1 MEFRSRSILQSI
13 LLGYLVLIVASIF
26 TGNPIVS
33 RAADFGFAIVSGL
46 FGYVIYTTRSPSD
59 DERVVL
65 LTAGAFGV
73 AAVAQLL
80 GLLAGFGI
88 AALAATAFF
97 IVGFVGY
104 FYLRRSS
111 SRRRR

>member
-13 LLGYLVLIVASIF
+13 LLGYLVLIVASIL

-33 RAADFGFAIVSGL
+33 RAADFGFAIVSGV
-46 FGYVIYTTRSPSD
+46 FGYVIYTSRSAAD

-65 LTAGAFGV
+65 LTAGAFGL
-73 AAVAQLL
+73 AAIAQLL
-80 GLLAGFGI
+80 GLLPGFGI
-88 AALAATAFF
+88 VALAATAFF
-97 IVGFVGY
+97 ILGFVGY

-111 SRRRR
+111 RQRRR